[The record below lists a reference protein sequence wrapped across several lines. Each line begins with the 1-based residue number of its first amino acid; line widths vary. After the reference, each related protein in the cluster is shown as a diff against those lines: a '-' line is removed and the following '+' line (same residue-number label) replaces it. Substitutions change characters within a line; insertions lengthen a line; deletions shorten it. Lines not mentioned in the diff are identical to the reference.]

1 MIFLALLLLHPPE
14 KMPVAEPAP
23 VVDPLPQFPP
33 LALAEHYYYFSAAHV
48 SWLETRLPLEQD
60 RKEWREYITQAN
72 YCHLRWQALHLAR
85 QPWWGGEE
93 YDQANYWIDQLKDLL
108 GEEDFKAGRM
118 PPAAPFW
125 YFRDVTK

>member
-33 LALAEHYYYFSAAHV
+33 TALVESAYYFSSAHV
-48 SWLETRLPLEQD
+48 QWLEARLPLEQD
-60 RKEWREYITQAN
+60 RKEWPDFIRQAN
-72 YCHLRWQALHLAR
+72 YCHHRWSALHFAR

-93 YDQANYWIDQLKDLL
+93 CEGSNYWIDQLKDLL

-118 PPAAPFW
+118 PPVAPPW
-125 YFRDVTK
+125 HFREVSK